1 MNTLLSKL
9 PELSGLIVSC
19 QAPVTS
25 PLHDPTII
33 AAMAQASANNGA
45 KAVRIDTPNHIKA
58 VKEKVSVPIIGLWKQ
73 IIAESDVYITP
84 QFHHALA
91 VAEAGADII
100 AMDATQR
107 KRPGG
112 EKLVDIIRGIHQQI
126 GKPVMADVDT
136 FASAKLAIDSG
147 ADIVG
152 TTLFGYTEETKN
164 LIPPGWELLKQ
175 IVENLKVEHP
185 EILVICEGGI
195 SSPEEAKKAL
205 ELGADAVVVGT
216 AITGIDLL
224 VKAYI
229 KRI

>member
-1 MNTLLSKL
+1 
-9 PELSGLIVSC
+9 
-19 QAPVTS
+19 
-25 PLHDPTII
+25 
-33 AAMAQASANNGA
+33 
-45 KAVRIDTPNHIKA
+45 
-58 VKEKVSVPIIGLWKQ
+58 
-73 IIAESDVYITP
+73 
-84 QFHHALA
+84 
-91 VAEAGADII
+91 
-100 AMDATQR
+100 
-107 KRPGG
+107 
-112 EKLVDIIRGIHQQI
+112 
-126 GKPVMADVDT
+126 
-136 FASAKLAIDSG
+136 LAIDSG

-164 LIPPGWELLKQ
+164 LIPPGWELLKH

-185 EILVICEGGI
+185 DILVICEGGI